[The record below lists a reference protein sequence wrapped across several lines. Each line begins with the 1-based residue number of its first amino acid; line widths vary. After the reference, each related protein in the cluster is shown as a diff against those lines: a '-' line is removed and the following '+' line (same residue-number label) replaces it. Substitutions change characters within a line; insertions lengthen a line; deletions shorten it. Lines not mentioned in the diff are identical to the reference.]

1 MHVYTSLEHHNLSKK
16 CICIRNYLLNVRIYI
31 YMYIFVHM
39 LQFVEVDKKKCASL
53 NSSGS
58 FWLSLYPAYKWLHN

>member
-1 MHVYTSLEHHNLSKK
+1 
-16 CICIRNYLLNVRIYI
+16 
-31 YMYIFVHM
+31 MYIFVHM

>member
-39 LQFVEVDKKKCASL
+39 LQFVEVDRKENVHRSIIVGL
-53 NSSGS
+53 SG
-58 FWLSLYPAYKWLHN
+58 